1 MQELRLSTAVV
12 VFRWRK
18 ARRKGF
24 SEAMNLTV
32 TRHWFTPIST
42 CGMLDIDGVFQAYT
56 MEPCLD
62 QSKGKPYAIPLG
74 TYHVV
79 LAWSPKFQCLTPH
92 IEDVPGFTSVEIHW
106 GDYPKDTEACLMV
119 GNSHSEDFIGGGTR
133 SAFVAL
139 MVKLTAAESGITIA
153 YVDPMPVTDPELG

>member
-1 MQELRLSTAVV
+1 M
-12 VFRWRK
+12 
-18 ARRKGF
+18 
-24 SEAMNLTV
+24 
-32 TRHWFTPIST
+32 
-42 CGMLDIDGVFQAYT
+42 
-56 MEPCLD
+56 D

-106 GDYPKDTEACLMV
+106 GDCPKDTEARLMV
-119 GNSHSEDFIGGGTR
+119 GNSHSEDFIGGTR

-139 MVKLTAAESGITIA
+139 MVKLITTEKGITITYSGQPCA
-153 YVDPMPVTDPELG
+153 VTDPEIGL

>member
-1 MQELRLSTAVV
+1 
-12 VFRWRK
+12 
-18 ARRKGF
+18 
-24 SEAMNLTV
+24 MNLTV
-32 TRHWFTPIST
+32 TRHWFTLIST

-56 MEPCLD
+56 MEPRLD

-74 TYHVV
+74 TYDVV

-92 IEDVPGFTSVEIHW
+92 IEDVPGFSNVEIHW
-106 GDYPKDTEACLMV
+106 GDYPTDTEACLMV

-139 MVKLTAAESGITIA
+139 MVKLITAQKGITIT
-153 YVDPMPVTDPELG
+153 YSGQPGIVTDPEIGF